1 MSVILPAGDPNSAL
15 VAAEMLRHGKL
26 VVIPTDTGYGLA
38 GPLTDEAILRMY
50 LVKSR
55 PPDKSMPVMIGSYD
69 DLELVAQPLAPAVR
83 RLIQQFW
90 PGPLTLLLPKA
101 NGLPQRV
108 SALPTV
114 AVRMPRQEAAC
125 TVARA
130 AGGALVVAKASISE
144 QDVPQTAQQA
154 MQLFGDTVAAVVDG
168 GEFEEGP
175 LSTVAEIDGR
185 SLRIVRQGPISEDAL
200 KAVLQA

>member
-1 MSVILPAGDPNSAL
+1 MSVLLPADDPNSAL
-15 VAAEMLRHGKL
+15 VAAEMLRRGKL

-38 GPLTDEAILRMY
+38 APLTDEAILRMY

-55 PPDKSMPVMIGSYD
+55 PPDKSIPVMIGRHD
-69 DLELVAQPLAPAVR
+69 DLELVAQPLMPAVR
-83 RLIQQFW
+83 RLIEQFW
-90 PGPLTLLLPKA
+90 PGPLTLLVPKA

-114 AVRMPRQEAAC
+114 AVRMPRQESAC
-125 TVARA
+125 AVARA

-144 QDVPQTAQQA
+144 QAVPHSAQDA
-154 MQLFGDTVAAVVDG
+154 IKLFGDDIAAVIDG
-168 GEFEEGP
+168 GDFETDQP
-175 LSTVAEIDGR
+175 STVAEVDGR
-185 SLRIVRQGPISEDAL
+185 TLRIVRQGPISEDAL